1 MANNINITF
10 SKADMGLENVDN
22 TSDLNKPISTATQT
36 ALDDK
41 VDKEAGSRLIT
52 SAEATLLGNTSG
64 TNTGDQDLQSVVTAG
79 NTTDTDI
86 QFGDGVGVLLN
97 NTSRLREG
105 TIDSGAGGGVA
116 QICAVGYELKWE
128 AGSQY
133 VMDGNGLLIR
143 EVNHKFTS
151 IPDANNDDS
160 QGFYVGSRWILDDG
174 SLYICTDSTTD
185 TAVWELQTIDTV
197 PTDGSVKA
205 VESNGVFDALA
216 DKVDKE
222 AGSRLITSAE
232 STLLGNTSG
241 TNTGDQTLSSL
252 NAEDL
257 ANKATNFTTVNDTL
271 YPSVKAVD
279 DHINSKLVGLWDD
292 RGSYD
297 ASINLFPSS
306 GGSGISGAIMKG
318 DIWTINVQGTL
329 GGTVMHVGDTVRAL
343 IDSPAQTTANWAL
356 LESAIGYVPENVANK
371 VTTFSGNTTSD
382 IKYPSVKAIV
392 DNYTSSNI
400 KTILGITTLSGSNTG
415 DQDLSGYQATL
426 TATNL
431 KTLVD
436 TFVATTTP
444 VDADVVPITNSA
456 GTTTKKLSWSN
467 FKSTLLAYFD
477 TIFPRVTA
485 ATTGSVISF
494 NVPVVWNTPASP
506 SSSNLTDDLTG
517 AKIGYIQKIYHN
529 KATAPTVPAGWVLIG
544 TGTYTTSTLNIIFAE
559 WVSGTRVEYWITK
572 PA

>member
-36 ALDDK
+36 ALDNK

-151 IPDANNDDS
+151 IPDANNDNT
-160 QGFYVGSRWILDDG
+160 QGFYAGSRWILDNGD
-174 SLYICTDSTTD
+174 LYICTDATTA

-205 VESNGVFDALA
+205 VESNGVFDALS
-216 DKVDKE
+216 DKVDKV
-222 AGSRLITSAE
+222 AGERLITSAE

-241 TNTGDQTLSSL
+241 TNTGDQ
-252 NAEDL
+252 
-257 ANKATNFTTVNDTL
+257 
-271 YPSVKAVD
+271 
-279 DHINSKLVGLWDD
+279 
-292 RGSYD
+292 
-297 ASINLFPSS
+297 
-306 GGSGISGAIMKG
+306 
-318 DIWTINVQGTL
+318 
-329 GGTVMHVGDTVRAL
+329 
-343 IDSPAQTTANWAL
+343 
-356 LESAIGYVPENVANK
+356 
-371 VTTFSGNTTSD
+371 
-382 IKYPSVKAIV
+382 
-392 DNYTSSNI
+392 
-400 KTILGITTLSGSNTG
+400 
-415 DQDLSGYQATL
+415 DLSGLAPLASPTFTGTVVLPSDTSIGTVSSTELGYLDGVASSVQNQLNAKVNLNTL
-426 TATNL
+426 I
-431 KTLVD
+431 
-436 TFVATTTP
+436 TP
-444 VDADVVPITNSA
+444 ASGNKVSVDAKGLVLTITDEYATS
-456 GTTTKKLSWSN
+456 
-467 FKSTLLAYFD
+467 
-477 TIFPRVTA
+477 
-485 ATTGSVISF
+485 TTGSVISF
-494 NVPVVWNTPASP
+494 SSPKVWNTFSSP
-506 SSSNLTDDLTG
+506 STANLTDDLTG
-517 AKIGYIQKIYHN
+517 AKIGAIQKIYSN
-529 KATAPTVPAGWVLIG
+529 KAVAPTVPAGWVLIG

-559 WVSGTRVEYWITK
+559 WVSGTRIEYWVTK

>member
-64 TNTGDQDLQSVVTAG
+64 TNTGDQDLQSVTTSG
-79 NTTDTDI
+79 NTTNLDI

-105 TIDSGAGGGVA
+105 TIDSGAGGGIA

-133 VMDGNGLLIR
+133 VMDGNGVLIR

-151 IPDANNDDS
+151 IPDANNDNS

-174 SLYICTDSTTD
+174 SLYICTDSTSAA
-185 TAVWELQTIDTV
+185 AVWELQTIDTV

-216 DKVDKE
+216 DKVDKV
-222 AGSRLITSAE
+222 AGERLITDAE

-241 TNTGDQTLSSL
+241 VNTGDQTLSSL

-343 IDSPAQTTANWAL
+343 IDSPAQTAANWAL

-392 DNYTSSNI
+392 ENYTSSNI

-456 GTTTKKLSWSN
+456 GTTTKKLSWLN
-467 FKSTLLAYFD
+467 FKTTLLAYFD
-477 TIFPRVTA
+477 TIFPRITV

-559 WVSGTRVEYWITK
+559 WVSSTRVEYWITK

>member
-52 SAEATLLGNTSG
+52 SAEAALLADTSG
-64 TNTGDQDLQSVVTAG
+64 TNTGDQNLQSVVTAG
-79 NTTDTDI
+79 NTTDTNI
-86 QFGDGVGVLLN
+86 QFGTGVGVLLN
-97 NTSRLREG
+97 NNSKLKEG
-105 TIDSGAGGGVA
+105 TIDAGYGGTKGIA

-128 AGSQY
+128 AGRLY
-133 VMDGNGLLIR
+133 VMGDGGTIIR
-143 EVNHKFTS
+143 EVSHNFTTT
-151 IPDANNDDS
+151 PNNYDDLS
-160 QGFYVGSRWILDDG
+160 KGFILGSRWILDNGDI
-174 SLYICTDSTTD
+174 YICTEPKLDEAT
-185 TAVWELQTIDTV
+185 WELQTIGNQTLQQVTDNGDTTTNSIYVPKVYLNDEVNNNYGSLHYTDGNFHIEDADGHKLLVIEDGFLQLHQTDLIQSNLWLSDLTETRDHYLPDQSGTIALTTDIPSVDSV
-197 PTDGSVKA
+197 PTDGSNEA
-205 VESNGVFDALA
+205 VSSNGVFDALA

-241 TNTGDQTLSSL
+241 TNTGDET
-252 NAEDL
+252 
-257 ANKATNFTTVNDTL
+257 
-271 YPSVKAVD
+271 
-279 DHINSKLVGLWDD
+279 
-292 RGSYD
+292 
-297 ASINLFPSS
+297 
-306 GGSGISGAIMKG
+306 
-318 DIWTINVQGTL
+318 
-329 GGTVMHVGDTVRAL
+329 
-343 IDSPAQTTANWAL
+343 
-356 LESAIGYVPENVANK
+356 
-371 VTTFSGNTTSD
+371 VTT
-382 IKYPSVKAIV
+382 
-392 DNYTSSNI
+392 I
-400 KTILGITTLSGSNTG
+400 KTKLGITTLSGSNTG

-559 WVSGTRVEYWITK
+559 WVSSTRVEYWITK
-572 PA
+572 PQ

>member
-41 VDKEAGSRLIT
+41 VDKEAGRRLIT

>member
-151 IPDANNDDS
+151 IPDNTNDDT
-160 QGFYVGSRWILDDG
+160 QGFYAGSRWILDNGD
-174 SLYICTDSTTD
+174 LYICTDAMHNL
-185 TAVWELQTIDTV
+185 AVWELQTIDAV

-216 DKVDKE
+216 DKVDKV
-222 AGSRLITSAE
+222 AGERLITSAE

-241 TNTGDQTLSSL
+241 TNTGDET
-252 NAEDL
+252 D
-257 ANKATNFTTVNDTL
+257 TT
-271 YPSVKAVD
+271 
-279 DHINSKLVGLWDD
+279 
-292 RGSYD
+292 
-297 ASINLFPSS
+297 
-306 GGSGISGAIMKG
+306 
-318 DIWTINVQGTL
+318 
-329 GGTVMHVGDTVRAL
+329 
-343 IDSPAQTTANWAL
+343 
-356 LESAIGYVPENVANK
+356 
-371 VTTFSGNTTSD
+371 
-382 IKYPSVKAIV
+382 
-392 DNYTSSNI
+392 I
-400 KTILGITTLSGSNTG
+400 KTKLGITTLSGSNTG
-415 DQDLSGYQATL
+415 DQDLSGYQVTL

-436 TFVATTTP
+436 TFTTITTP
-444 VDADVVPITNSA
+444 VDADVVPITDSA

-467 FKSTLLAYFD
+467 FKTTLLAYFD
-477 TIFPRVTA
+477 TIFPRKTV

-494 NVPVVWNTPASP
+494 DVPVVWNTPASP
-506 SSSNLTDDLTG
+506 SASNLTDDLTN

-529 KATAPTVPAGWVLIG
+529 KAVAPTVPAGWVLIG

-559 WVSGTRVEYWITK
+559 WVSGTRIEYWITK

>member
-105 TIDSGAGGGVA
+105 TLDSGAGGGVA

-174 SLYICTDSTTD
+174 SLYICTDSTTAA
-185 TAVWELQTIDTV
+185 AVWVLQTIDAV

-241 TNTGDQTLSSL
+241 TNTGDET
-252 NAEDL
+252 D
-257 ANKATNFTTVNDTL
+257 TT
-271 YPSVKAVD
+271 
-279 DHINSKLVGLWDD
+279 
-292 RGSYD
+292 
-297 ASINLFPSS
+297 
-306 GGSGISGAIMKG
+306 
-318 DIWTINVQGTL
+318 
-329 GGTVMHVGDTVRAL
+329 
-343 IDSPAQTTANWAL
+343 
-356 LESAIGYVPENVANK
+356 
-371 VTTFSGNTTSD
+371 
-382 IKYPSVKAIV
+382 
-392 DNYTSSNI
+392 I
-400 KTILGITTLSGSNTG
+400 KTKLGITTLSGSNTG
-415 DQDLSGYQATL
+415 DQDLSGYQSTL

-436 TFVATTTP
+436 TFTTTTTP
-444 VDADVVPITNSA
+444 IDADVVPITDSA
-456 GTTTKKLSWSN
+456 GNTTKKLSWSN
-467 FKSTLLAYFD
+467 FKTTLLAYFD
-477 TIFPRVTA
+477 TIFPRITV

-494 NVPVVWNTPASP
+494 SVPVVWNTPASP

-559 WVSGTRVEYWITK
+559 WVSSTRVEYWITK
-572 PA
+572 PQ

>member
-105 TIDSGAGGGVA
+105 TIDSGAGGGIA

-174 SLYICTDSTTD
+174 SLYICTDSTTA
-185 TAVWELQTIDTV
+185 TAVWELQTIDAV

-241 TNTGDQTLSSL
+241 TNTGDET
-252 NAEDL
+252 D
-257 ANKATNFTTVNDTL
+257 TT
-271 YPSVKAVD
+271 
-279 DHINSKLVGLWDD
+279 
-292 RGSYD
+292 
-297 ASINLFPSS
+297 
-306 GGSGISGAIMKG
+306 
-318 DIWTINVQGTL
+318 
-329 GGTVMHVGDTVRAL
+329 
-343 IDSPAQTTANWAL
+343 
-356 LESAIGYVPENVANK
+356 
-371 VTTFSGNTTSD
+371 
-382 IKYPSVKAIV
+382 
-392 DNYTSSNI
+392 I
-400 KTILGITTLSGSNTG
+400 KTKLGITTLSGSNTG

-436 TFVATTTP
+436 TFTTTTTP
-444 VDADVVPITNSA
+444 VDADVVPITDSA
-456 GTTTKKLSWSN
+456 GTTTKKLSWLN
-467 FKSTLLAYFD
+467 FKTTLLAYFD
-477 TIFPRVTA
+477 TIFPRITV

-494 NVPVVWNTPASP
+494 SVPVVWNTPASP
-506 SSSNLTDDLTG
+506 SASNLTDDLTN

-559 WVSGTRVEYWITK
+559 WVSSTRVEYWITK
-572 PA
+572 PQ

>member
-1 MANNINITF
+1 
-10 SKADMGLENVDN
+10 MGLENVDN

-467 FKSTLLAYFD
+467 FKTTLLAYFD

>member
-79 NTTDTDI
+79 NTTDLDI

-467 FKSTLLAYFD
+467 FKTTLLAYFD

>member
-36 ALDDK
+36 ALDN
-41 VDKEAGSRLIT
+41 I
-52 SAEATLLGNTSG
+52 
-64 TNTGDQDLQSVVTAG
+64 DLQSVTTSG
-79 NTTDTDI
+79 NTTDLDI

-143 EVNHKFTS
+143 EVNHKFAS
-151 IPDANNDDS
+151 IPDANNDNT

-174 SLYICTDSTTD
+174 SLYICTDSTTAA
-185 TAVWELQTIDTV
+185 AVWVLQTIDAV

-241 TNTGDQTLSSL
+241 TNTGDET
-252 NAEDL
+252 
-257 ANKATNFTTVNDTL
+257 
-271 YPSVKAVD
+271 
-279 DHINSKLVGLWDD
+279 
-292 RGSYD
+292 
-297 ASINLFPSS
+297 
-306 GGSGISGAIMKG
+306 
-318 DIWTINVQGTL
+318 
-329 GGTVMHVGDTVRAL
+329 
-343 IDSPAQTTANWAL
+343 
-356 LESAIGYVPENVANK
+356 
-371 VTTFSGNTTSD
+371 VTT
-382 IKYPSVKAIV
+382 
-392 DNYTSSNI
+392 I
-400 KTILGITTLSGSNTG
+400 KTKLGITTLSGSNTG
-415 DQDLSGYQATL
+415 DQSLSGVTAVGAITSDNITVQALNKQSGLNNSEIYSTDL
-426 TATNL
+426 ITGARCSMNSNGSMGLKNATTFEVLFKATN
-431 KTLVD
+431 
-436 TFVATTTP
+436 ATSSYNLEAP
-444 VDADVVPITNSA
+444 VKSA
-456 GTTTKKLSWSN
+456 GTYTLALTSDLTSLAPLTT
-467 FKSTLLAYFD
+467 
-477 TIFPRVTA
+477 

-494 NVPVVWNTPASP
+494 AIPQVYNTFSSP
-506 SSSNLTDDLTG
+506 SASNLTDDLTG

-559 WVSGTRVEYWITK
+559 WVSGTRIEYWITK

>member
-52 SAEATLLGNTSG
+52 SAEAALLADTSG
-64 TNTGDQDLQSVVTAG
+64 TNTGDQNLQSVVTAG

-105 TIDSGAGGGVA
+105 TIDSGAGGGIA

-174 SLYICTDSTTD
+174 SLYICTDSTTA

-241 TNTGDQTLSSL
+241 TNTGDET
-252 NAEDL
+252 D
-257 ANKATNFTTVNDTL
+257 TT
-271 YPSVKAVD
+271 
-279 DHINSKLVGLWDD
+279 
-292 RGSYD
+292 
-297 ASINLFPSS
+297 
-306 GGSGISGAIMKG
+306 
-318 DIWTINVQGTL
+318 
-329 GGTVMHVGDTVRAL
+329 
-343 IDSPAQTTANWAL
+343 
-356 LESAIGYVPENVANK
+356 
-371 VTTFSGNTTSD
+371 
-382 IKYPSVKAIV
+382 
-392 DNYTSSNI
+392 I
-400 KTILGITTLSGSNTG
+400 KTKLGITTLSGSNTG

-436 TFVATTTP
+436 TFTTTTTP
-444 VDADVVPITNSA
+444 VDADVVPITDSA

-494 NVPVVWNTPASP
+494 SVPVVWNTPASP
-506 SSSNLTDDLTG
+506 SASNLTDDLTN

-559 WVSGTRVEYWITK
+559 WVSSTRVEYWITK

>member
-36 ALDDK
+36 AIDN
-41 VDKEAGSRLIT
+41 I
-52 SAEATLLGNTSG
+52 
-64 TNTGDQDLQSVVTAG
+64 DLQSVTTLG
-79 NTTDTDI
+79 NTTDSDI
-86 QFGDGVGVLLN
+86 QFGDGVGVVLN

-174 SLYICTDSTTD
+174 SLYICTDSTTAA
-185 TAVWELQTIDTV
+185 AVWVLQTIDAV

-241 TNTGDQTLSSL
+241 TNTGDET
-252 NAEDL
+252 D
-257 ANKATNFTTVNDTL
+257 TT
-271 YPSVKAVD
+271 
-279 DHINSKLVGLWDD
+279 
-292 RGSYD
+292 
-297 ASINLFPSS
+297 
-306 GGSGISGAIMKG
+306 
-318 DIWTINVQGTL
+318 
-329 GGTVMHVGDTVRAL
+329 
-343 IDSPAQTTANWAL
+343 
-356 LESAIGYVPENVANK
+356 
-371 VTTFSGNTTSD
+371 
-382 IKYPSVKAIV
+382 
-392 DNYTSSNI
+392 I
-400 KTILGITTLSGSNTG
+400 KTKLGITTLSGSNTG

-436 TFVATTTP
+436 TFTTTTTP
-444 VDADVVPITNSA
+444 VDADVVPITDSA

-467 FKSTLLAYFD
+467 FKTTLLAYFD
-477 TIFPRVTA
+477 TIFPRATS

-559 WVSGTRVEYWITK
+559 WVSSTRVEYWITK

>member
-1 MANNINITF
+1 
-10 SKADMGLENVDN
+10 MGLENVDN
-22 TSDLNKPISTATQT
+22 TSDLNKPISTDTQT

-143 EVNHKFTS
+143 EVNHKFAS

-160 QGFYVGSRWILDDG
+160 QGFYVGSRWILDNGD
-174 SLYICTDSTTD
+174 LYICTDSTTAA
-185 TAVWELQTIDTV
+185 AVWELQTIDAV

-241 TNTGDQTLSSL
+241 TNTGDET
-252 NAEDL
+252 D
-257 ANKATNFTTVNDTL
+257 TT
-271 YPSVKAVD
+271 
-279 DHINSKLVGLWDD
+279 
-292 RGSYD
+292 
-297 ASINLFPSS
+297 
-306 GGSGISGAIMKG
+306 
-318 DIWTINVQGTL
+318 
-329 GGTVMHVGDTVRAL
+329 
-343 IDSPAQTTANWAL
+343 
-356 LESAIGYVPENVANK
+356 
-371 VTTFSGNTTSD
+371 
-382 IKYPSVKAIV
+382 
-392 DNYTSSNI
+392 I
-400 KTILGITTLSGSNTG
+400 KTKLGITTLSGSNTG

-436 TFVATTTP
+436 TFTTTTTP
-444 VDADVVPITNSA
+444 VDADVVPITDSA
-456 GTTTKKLSWSN
+456 GTTTKKLSWSD
-467 FKSTLLAYFD
+467 FKSTLLVYLN
-477 TIFPRVTA
+477 TIFGRITTA
-485 ATTGSVISF
+485 DTGSIISF
-494 NVPVVWNTPASP
+494 DSPKIWNSP
-506 SSSNLTDDLTG
+506 SSPSTGNLTDQLTL

-559 WVSGTRVEYWITK
+559 WVSSTRVEYWITK
-572 PA
+572 PQ

>member
-52 SAEATLLGNTSG
+52 SAEAALLADTSG
-64 TNTGDQDLQSVVTAG
+64 TNTGDQDLQSVVSAG
-79 NTTDTDI
+79 NTTDLDI

-105 TIDSGAGGGVA
+105 TLDSGAGGGVA

-160 QGFYVGSRWILDDG
+160 QGFYVGSRWILDNGD
-174 SLYICTDSTTD
+174 LYICTDSTTAA
-185 TAVWELQTIDTV
+185 AVWELQTIDAV

-241 TNTGDQTLSSL
+241 TNTGDQNLSGLVPYTGATTDLVMPLSTNIRLLNTLNVNAIAYVDNSNNLQTLSL
-252 NAEDL
+252 V
-257 ANKATNFTTVNDTL
+257 T
-271 YPSVKAVD
+271 YPNLTELSRVKGLTSAVQTQLD
-279 DHINSKLVGLWDD
+279 SKVP
-292 RGSYD
+292 ST
-297 ASINLFPSS
+297 AS
-306 GGSGISGAIMKG
+306 
-318 DIWTINVQGTL
+318 
-329 GGTVMHVGDTVRAL
+329 
-343 IDSPAQTTANWAL
+343 
-356 LESAIGYVPENVANK
+356 
-371 VTTFSGNTTSD
+371 
-382 IKYPSVKAIV
+382 
-392 DNYTSSNI
+392 
-400 KTILGITTLSGSNTG
+400 
-415 DQDLSGYQATL
+415 
-426 TATNL
+426 
-431 KTLVD
+431 
-436 TFVATTTP
+436 
-444 VDADVVPITNSA
+444 
-456 GTTTKKLSWSN
+456 
-467 FKSTLLAYFD
+467 
-477 TIFPRVTA
+477 
-485 ATTGSVISF
+485 TTGSVISF
-494 NVPVVWNTPASP
+494 VTPQVYNTFSSP
-506 SSSNLTDDLTG
+506 STADLTDDLTN

-529 KATAPTVPAGWVLIG
+529 KVTAPTVPAGWVLIG

-559 WVSGTRVEYWITK
+559 WVSSTRVEYWITK

>member
-151 IPDANNDDS
+151 IPDANNDNS
-160 QGFYVGSRWILDDG
+160 QGFYAGSRWILDNGD
-174 SLYICTDSTTD
+174 LYICTDSTTA

-216 DKVDKE
+216 DKVDKV
-222 AGSRLITSAE
+222 AGERLITSAE

-241 TNTGDQTLSSL
+241 TNTGDQTLGSL

-297 ASINLFPSS
+297 ASVNLFPSS
-306 GGSGISGAIMKG
+306 GGSGTAGAIMKG

-343 IDSPAQTTANWAL
+343 IDSPAQTAANWAL
-356 LESAIGYVPENVANK
+356 LESAIGYVPENVTNK

-436 TFVATTTP
+436 TFAATTTP

-506 SSSNLTDDLTG
+506 SSSNLTDDLTN

-559 WVSGTRVEYWITK
+559 WVSSTRVEYWITK

>member
-22 TSDLNKPISTATQT
+22 TSDLNKPISTDTQT

-64 TNTGDQDLQSVVTAG
+64 TNTGDQDLQSVVTVG

-143 EVNHKFTS
+143 EVNHKFAS
-151 IPDANNDDS
+151 IPDANNDNT

-174 SLYICTDSTTD
+174 SLYICTDSTTAA
-185 TAVWELQTIDTV
+185 AVWVLQTIDAV

-241 TNTGDQTLSSL
+241 TNTGDQDLSGL
-252 NAEDL
+252 VVKNTAITG
-257 ANKATNFTTVNDTL
+257 ATKTKITYDT
-271 YPSVKAVD
+271 KG
-279 DHINSKLVGLWDD
+279 LVT
-292 RGSYD
+292 
-297 ASINLFPSS
+297 
-306 GGSGISGAIMKG
+306 SGA
-318 DIWTINVQGTL
+318 D
-329 GGTVMHVGDTVRAL
+329 A
-343 IDSPAQTTANWAL
+343 TTADIADSTNKRYVTDANL
-356 LESAIGYVPENVANK
+356 TVIGNTSGTNTGDET
-371 VTTFSGNTTSD
+371 VTT
-382 IKYPSVKAIV
+382 
-392 DNYTSSNI
+392 I
-400 KTILGITTLSGSNTG
+400 KTKLGITTLSGSNTG
-415 DQDLSGYQATL
+415 DQDLSGYQTTI
-426 TATNL
+426 TATTQQTFTDGL
-431 KTLVD
+431 TVSPAPLD
-436 TFVATTTP
+436 TMMVQVTDPAAST
-444 VDADVVPITNSA
+444 V
-456 GTTTKKLSWSN
+456 KKFSWLN
-467 FKSTLLAYFD
+467 FKTYLLAYFD
-477 TIFPRVTA
+477 TIFPRITA

-494 NVPVVWNTPASP
+494 SVPVVWNTPASP
-506 SSSNLTDDLTG
+506 STSNLTDDLTG
-517 AKIGYIQKIYHN
+517 AKIGYIQKIYHD
-529 KATAPTVPAGWVLIG
+529 KAFAPTVPAGWVLIG

-559 WVSGTRVEYWITK
+559 WVSSTRVEYWITK